1 MLRGKTKFKCAECDK
16 TFSALDMEF
25 MATAF
30 SEPVKCPKCGSM
42 HTCPAG
48 ASASEMKVYR
58 EIWKK
63 MDEKD
68 G

>member
-30 SEPVKCPKCGSM
+30 SAPVKCPKCGSM
-42 HTCPAG
+42 HTCPEG
-48 ASASEMKVYR
+48 VSSSEIEVYR

-63 MDEKD
+63 MDENS
-68 G
+68 

>member
-1 MLRGKTKFKCAECDK
+1 MLRGKIKFQCAECNQ

-25 MATAF
+25 MATAY
-30 SEPVKCPKCGSM
+30 SAPVKCPKCGSW

-48 ASASEMKVYR
+48 ASASEMGAYR

-63 MDEKD
+63 MDV
-68 G
+68 